1 MVIIKINIIFCLR
14 TEILSSSPL
23 PNSPTPSSPIAT
35 VVYIGALAVTNYE
48 DHYTS
53 KINEPSTT
61 TITIPVSTIPFPDGN
76 ESNEIHGIYTKI
88 IIVVRYNN

>member
-1 MVIIKINIIFCLR
+1 MPPYRNTFK
-14 TEILSSSPL
+14 LSATKLSNTKLS
-23 PNSPTPSSPIAT
+23 IAT

-76 ESNEIHGIYTKI
+76 ENNEIHGIYTKI

>member
-1 MVIIKINIIFCLR
+1 MYLTVVINIMFCLC

-23 PNSPTPSSPIAT
+23 PNSPTPSSPTST
-35 VVYIGALAVTNYE
+35 VLYIETPAVTNDE

-61 TITIPVSTIPFPDGN
+61 TITIPVSTVSFPDEN
-76 ESNEIHGIYTKI
+76 ENNEIHGKVITVVKI
-88 IIVVRYNN
+88 

>member
-1 MVIIKINIIFCLR
+1 MVINIMFCLH

-23 PNSPTPSSPIAT
+23 PTPSSPIST
-35 VVYIGALAVTNYE
+35 VVYIGALAVTNDE

-61 TITIPVSTIPFPDGN
+61 TITIPVSTIPFPDEN
-76 ESNEIHGIYTKI
+76 ESNEIHGIYNTLK
-88 IIVVRYNN
+88 

>member
-1 MVIIKINIIFCLR
+1 MVVVEINIMFCLH
-14 TEILSSSPL
+14 TEILSCSPI
-23 PNSPTPSSPIAT
+23 PNSLTPSSPIST

-61 TITIPVSTIPFPDGN
+61 TITIPVSTNPFPDEN
-76 ESNEIHGIYTKI
+76 KNNEIHGIYAKI
-88 IIVVRYNN
+88 IIVVRCN

>member
-1 MVIIKINIIFCLR
+1 MFCLL

-23 PNSPTPSSPIAT
+23 SNSPTPSSPIAT
-35 VVYIGALAVTNYE
+35 VVYIGTLTVTNDE

-61 TITIPVSTIPFPDGN
+61 TITIPVSTIPFSDGN
-76 ESNEIHGIYTKI
+76 ENNEIHGIYTKI

>member
-1 MVIIKINIIFCLR
+1 MFCLL

-23 PNSPTPSSPIAT
+23 PNSPTPSSPT
-35 VVYIGALAVTNYE
+35 STGVYIGALAVTNYE

-61 TITIPVSTIPFPDGN
+61 TITIPVSTIPFPDENGN
-76 ESNEIHGIYTKI
+76 NEIHGIYTRI
-88 IIVVRYNN
+88 IIVVRYNNSTHK

>member
-1 MVIIKINIIFCLR
+1 MFCLL

-35 VVYIGALAVTNYE
+35 GVYIGTLAVTNDE

-61 TITIPVSTIPFPDGN
+61 ITITIPVSTIPFPDEN
-76 ESNEIHGIYTKI
+76 ENNELHGIYTRI
-88 IIVVRYNN
+88 IIVVRYNNSTHK